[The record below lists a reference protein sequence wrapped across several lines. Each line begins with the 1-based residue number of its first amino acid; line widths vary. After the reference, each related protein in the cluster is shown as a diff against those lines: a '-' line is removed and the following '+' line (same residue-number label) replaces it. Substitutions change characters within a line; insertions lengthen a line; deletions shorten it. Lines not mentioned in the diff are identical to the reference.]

1 MTRTIRDSSDRE
13 TKEHVSSASGI
24 GLDAEE
30 KRIFLRLAEVMFAP
44 MPGGDALAALGP
56 RDLDMGPRL
65 DALVAR
71 LASDADRLALKAM
84 LRLAGSRAGGLVLL
98 GRAVALTSLSDL
110 EVERAFLEMLAS
122 DRAIARQHARLI
134 RTLVGVLVAHPLRD
148 ADGRVKASPVW
159 EAMGYPGPLGAPP
172 ETPRRLHPLR
182 VSKPATWTCDVVIVG
197 SGAGGGVA
205 AGVLAKAG
213 LDVVVL
219 ERGPYKSERDFTHYQ
234 DEADRDL
241 YDVRSTL
248 DLGVSVL
255 SGRCV
260 GGGTVV
266 NYATSLRTPDAVRAE
281 WDREAGFRNVFSGRD
296 FASSLDAVSERIGVT
311 SRASR
316 PGKRDRVIEACGA
329 EGGLGWDVGV
339 LPRNVRGCAEDL
351 SCGYCNF
358 GCRLGAKQSTM
369 RTWLED
375 ATVCGARLVAEC
387 DVERVILENG
397 RAVAVRGQVSH
408 EGKEVPLTVFAKAVV
423 VACGAPY
430 TPVLLAQSGV
440 RSPALGQ
447 NLRLHPVTGVWGY
460 FPDEDAEPWG
470 GVMQARI
477 GRDLADLDGRG
488 YGVRIES
495 ASVHPAEIAVLGGWG
510 GAYDFKETLRRARHW
525 VPLAV
530 LLRDRSRGHVRTSRW
545 APTTYH
551 YALEAADVRHV
562 RRGIEHAARALAFA
576 GAAEIRTATSRPIV
590 WRPGGGEPLAGFLS
604 RVDSHGYGANQ
615 TTYGSFHPSGTAA
628 MGSDPKR
635 SVCDET
641 NQVHGVP
648 GLYVLDA
655 SCFPTPSGVNPMV
668 TIEAIA
674 HRGARAI
681 AASLGRG

>member
-1 MTRTIRDSSDRE
+1 MST
-13 TKEHVSSASGI
+13 SAI

-56 RDLDMGPRL
+56 RDLGMAARL
-65 DALVAR
+65 DALVGR
-71 LASDADRLALKAM
+71 LPSDAERLALKGM
-84 LRLAGSRAGGLVLL
+84 LRLAGSHAGGLVLL
-98 GRAVALTSLSDL
+98 GRPVALASLPDL
-110 EVERAFLEMLAS
+110 ELERALLEMLGS
-122 DRAIARQHARLI
+122 DRAIARQHARTI
-134 RTLVGVLVAHPLRD
+134 QTLVGLLVAYPLRD
-148 ADGRVKASPVW
+148 EGGRVRTSPVW
-159 EAMGYPGPLGAPP
+159 EAMGYPGPLGGPP
-172 ETPRRLHPLR
+172 DTPRRLHPLAVR
-182 VSKPATWTCDVVIVG
+182 KATTWTCDVVIVG
-197 SGAGGGVA
+197 SGAGGGTA

-219 ERGPYKSERDFTHYQ
+219 ERGPYQSERDFTHFE
-234 DEADRDL
+234 DDAERDL
-241 YDVRSTL
+241 YDVRTTL
-248 DLGVSVL
+248 DLGVTLS

-266 NYATSLRTPDAVRAE
+266 NYATSLRTPDSVRAE

-296 FASSLDAVSERIGVT
+296 FAGSLDAVCERIGVT

-316 PGKRDRVIEACGA
+316 PSMRDRVIEACGGA
-329 EGGLGWDVGV
+329 GGLGWDVGV
-339 LPRNVRGCAEDL
+339 LPRNVRGCAEDG
-351 SCGYCNF
+351 SCGFCNF
-358 GCRLGAKQSTM
+358 GCRLGAKQSSL

-375 ATVCGARLVAEC
+375 ATACGARLVAEC
-387 DVERVILENG
+387 DVERVIFDNG
-397 RAVAVRGQVSH
+397 RAVAVRGQVAH
-408 EGKEVPLTVFAKAVV
+408 EGARVPLTVFAKAVV
-423 VACGAPY
+423 LACGALH
-430 TPVLLAQSGV
+430 TPVLLARSGV
-440 RSPALGQ
+440 RSPALGE

-460 FPDEDAEPWG
+460 FPGEDAAPWG

-495 ASVHPAEIAVLGGWG
+495 ASVHPSQLAVLGGWG

-530 LLRDRSRGHVRTSRW
+530 LLRDRSRGQVRTSRW

-551 YALEAADVRHV
+551 YGLDAIDVRHL

-576 GAAEIRTATSRPIV
+576 GAAEIRTSTSRPVV
-590 WRPGGGEPLAGFLS
+590 WRPGAGEPLAGFLA
-604 RVDSHGYGANQ
+604 RVDAHGYGPNQ
-615 TTYGSFHPSGTAA
+615 TMYGSLHANGTAA
-628 MGSDPKR
+628 MGSDPRR

-655 SCFPTPSGVNPMV
+655 SCFPTPSGVSPMV

-674 HRGARAI
+674 HRGARSL